1 MLSVFSHSR
10 KAVFP
15 FLAFLRTH
23 TVFQENIS
31 ICSTQS
37 GSRSQNSRLTS
48 FDYLVPHNLTMK
60 KYELYLPLKYNDGT
74 EVEPEKLKQIR
85 ERLVAVF
92 GAVTVSPLAAPFQGT
107 WQYGGVEFVD
117 DIIRF
122 EIITEQDFQS
132 NLFFKSF
139 KKELK
144 RTLRQF
150 EILITVQEIET
161 L

>member
-1 MLSVFSHSR
+1 
-10 KAVFP
+10 
-15 FLAFLRTH
+15 
-23 TVFQENIS
+23 
-31 ICSTQS
+31 
-37 GSRSQNSRLTS
+37 
-48 FDYLVPHNLTMK
+48 
-60 KYELYLPLKYNDGT
+60 
-74 EVEPEKLKQIR
+74 
-85 ERLVAVF
+85 VF
-92 GAVTVSPLAAPFQGT
+92 GAITVSPLSAPFQGT

-161 L
+161 I